1 MLKLNTA
8 LLAFVTLA
16 AAPVAAQDAKPSE
29 DQQTVE
35 TALFASAEP
44 IEETKLAKITGRE
57 DVNQVI
63 QSDQQNN
70 VGSNSVGDNSETGTI
85 TIRDNAFANLN
96 GFTILNANTGNNVA
110 INSSIQVNVAL
121 PSQ

>member
-1 MLKLNTA
+1 M
-8 LLAFVTLA
+8 
-16 AAPVAAQDAKPSE
+16 
-29 DQQTVE
+29 
-35 TALFASAEP
+35 FASAEP

-121 PSQ
+121 SSQ

>member
-121 PSQ
+121 SSQ

>member
-8 LLAFVTLA
+8 LLAFVTLT

-44 IEETKLAKITGRE
+44 IEETKLAKIAGRE

>member
-16 AAPVAAQDAKPSE
+16 AAPVAAQDAQPSE
-29 DQQTVE
+29 GQQTAE
-35 TALFASAEP
+35 IAPFASAEP
-44 IEETKLAKITGRE
+44 IEETKLAKIAGRE

-85 TIRDNAFANLN
+85 TLRDNAFANLN

>member
-44 IEETKLAKITGRE
+44 IEETKLAKIAGRE